1 MRANPKASVEL
12 SFFSKQAIVISE
24 MSLHTVFT
32 HKLSQ
37 ASGYECVCSFLRRNS
52 EWQVTQ

>member
-32 HKLSQ
+32 HRLSQ
-37 ASGYECVCSFLRRNS
+37 ASGYECVCSFLKKKL
-52 EWQVTQ
+52 

>member
-12 SFFSKQAIVISE
+12 SFFQSKAIVISE

-32 HKLSQ
+32 HRLFQ